1 MSSSEVYILLHQSRQ
16 GSGRD
21 PLHQSLA
28 ISDLWLGVIQNL
40 SQYFCTK
47 SVAVAV
53 YANSRVALDLQSV
66 QLQALGEGISWGP
79 AEL

>member
-1 MSSSEVYILLHQSRQ
+1 MSNFGIKFRSLDVRHIATDVIQNLAVAQ
-16 GSGRD
+16 GA
-21 PLHQSLA
+21 LV
-28 ISDLWLGVIQNL
+28 GVIQNL

-47 SVAVAV
+47 SVVVAV

-66 QLQALGEGISWGP
+66 QLQALGKGISWGP